1 MSDPFFGQIQY
12 FPDDDIQNMRQ
23 NLNFNLNALYTDI
36 KDNCQQAM
44 QGANNLESLISDICK
59 IFQGILELRFQG
71 LVQQTDTF
79 YGVLDD
85 VPISDAPQLA
95 PEDVLFDDIIECM
108 ERISRT
114 PIQNVLAGV
123 VNDQIKDIVDTYQA
137 IIVKRLYQNRR
148 R

>member
-12 FPDDDIQNMRQ
+12 FSDDDIQNMRQ
-23 NLNFNLNALYTDI
+23 NLNHNLNSLYTDI

-44 QGANNLESLISDICK
+44 QGAPIENLLVDICK
-59 IFQGILELRFQG
+59 IFQGILELRFQS
-71 LVQQTDTF
+71 LVEQTDTF

-85 VPISDAPQLA
+85 VPLSDAPQLA
-95 PEDVLFDDIIECM
+95 PEDDLFDDIIECM

-123 VNDQIKDIVDTYQA
+123 VNDQIKDIIDTYQA
-137 IIVKRLYQNRR
+137 IIVKRLHQNRR